1 MRLHRSA
8 VLAEEAQLL
17 VNSLERFWN
26 LRGLHAADKA
36 ALVNIRQGMQ
46 RIRDRHRAV
55 LQQARNEQNG
65 VECDDGNRA
74 GASTCKAGQA
84 AGGSS
89 WLR

>member
-1 MRLHRSA
+1 MCLHRSA

-46 RIRDRHRAV
+46 RIRDRHRTV
-55 LQQARNEQNG
+55 LQQNG
-65 VECDDGNRA
+65 MECGDVIRS
-74 GASTCKAGQA
+74 GASTGKAGRA

-89 WLR
+89 